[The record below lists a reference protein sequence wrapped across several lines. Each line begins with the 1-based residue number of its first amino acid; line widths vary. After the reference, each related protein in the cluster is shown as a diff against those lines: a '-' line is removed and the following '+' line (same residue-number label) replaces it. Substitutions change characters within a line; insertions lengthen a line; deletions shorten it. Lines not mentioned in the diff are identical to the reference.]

1 MLAPGHEK
9 AFYRAVQAYL
19 RGDADEAAE
28 LFRESAAKDTKDKAL
43 SDDFFAGLV
52 CAQAGDDDEAIQ
64 LLEKVVED
72 SRPLPDDLMAKYVP
86 GGTLSI
92 GVTEA
97 VTVEVPF
104 GSLAAALA
112 LAECYQACCSHC
124 AVGDVRCA
132 GDGPGPAAS

>member
-64 LLEKVVED
+64 LLEKGGCPDRRGTSAAILGVDGQTVTG
-72 SRPLPDDLMAKYVP
+72 SR
-86 GGTLSI
+86 TS
-92 GVTEA
+92 
-97 VTVEVPF
+97 
-104 GSLAAALA
+104 
-112 LAECYQACCSHC
+112 
-124 AVGDVRCA
+124 
-132 GDGPGPAAS
+132 